1 LTERDSKGNTMFT
14 QPLRRLHRKP
24 LRTVPLIKRLCAG
37 FSAAGLFVVPHTAI
51 SADLPVKAPAAPV
64 YNWTGCYLGVN
75 AGGAASGS
83 DFSSSVGPG
92 SHLTNAGDLGSAG
105 TVAVAGTESHNDSNY
120 IVGGQ
125 TGCNWQTG
133 TLVFGLEGDVD
144 YFHSHP
150 GFNNSTE
157 SLTDGSPL
165 TVGQVLKTDYL
176 ATVRP
181 RVGLAA
187 DRNLAYITGG
197 AAFTN
202 VNYTQTYLDGETPPG
217 VGTASAS
224 RLAVGWV
231 VGAGWEYAWSDHWTF
246 KLEYLFAGFPTTSAL
261 GSITDTVGGTNPLHG
276 SADLT
281 VQTARAGVNF
291 KF

>member
-1 LTERDSKGNTMFT
+1 MSTHALIATSRPLHLKTAGWARMSSVLIACTIACGPLLVLT
-14 QPLRRLHRKP
+14 LR
-24 LRTVPLIKRLCAG
+24 AG
-37 FSAAGLFVVPHTAI
+37 AGDM
-51 SADLPVKAPAAPV
+51 SVKAPAAPA
-64 YNWTGCYLGVN
+64 YNWTGCYIGVN

-92 SHLTNAGDLGSAG
+92 SHLTNPGDLGPAG

-133 TLVFGLEGDVD
+133 TFVLGLEGDVD

-150 GFNNSTE
+150 SFNNSTE
-157 SLTDGSPL
+157 SLADGSPL
-165 TVGQVLKTDYL
+165 TVGQMLTTDYL

-187 DRNLAYITGG
+187 DRNLGYITGG

-202 VNYTQTYLDGETPPG
+202 VNYTQTYFDGETPPG
-217 VGTASAS
+217 IGTASAS
-224 RLAVGWV
+224 KLAGGWV

-281 VQTARAGVNF
+281 VQIARAGINF